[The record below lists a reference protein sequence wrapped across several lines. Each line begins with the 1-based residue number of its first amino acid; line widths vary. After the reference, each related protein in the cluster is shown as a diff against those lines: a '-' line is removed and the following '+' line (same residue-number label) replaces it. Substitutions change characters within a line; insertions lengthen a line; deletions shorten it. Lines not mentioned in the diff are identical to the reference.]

1 MTRRI
6 VTPMIDLETVRA
18 ETPGCDEI
26 IHFNNAGCALSPHPV
41 THSVISHLQLEQRI
55 GGYEAASQAEKE
67 VANFY
72 TQLAQLLNCESS
84 EIAFMESA
92 TRAWQSAL
100 LSLDLKAGDEIITA
114 GNEYVGNYISILA
127 LARHRGIKFRTLAL
141 DADGLIEAE
150 ELDKQL
156 SKKTRAI
163 LVTHI
168 ASQRGD
174 IQDIKAIGEI
184 ARAEGICLLVD
195 ACQSV
200 GQVPLDLQEIK
211 CDFLCGTGRKYLR
224 GPRGTGFL
232 FARDQSTASFI
243 PPVLDLQSASW
254 DAAKSFT
261 VKKNASRFESFERNL
276 AGQIGLGQA
285 VEYANSL
292 GMTHIAARIQSLA
305 DRLVV
310 GLQSL
315 QGVRVHELSEPRSG
329 IVTFS
334 KTGTET
340 GALQSHLHQQSINT
354 SISKRNNAR
363 LDLDRE
369 MQGDVIRA
377 SLHYYNDC
385 SEIER
390 FIQVIDRF

>member
-1 MTRRI
+1 MR
-6 VTPMIDLETVRA
+6 
-18 ETPGCDEI
+18 
-26 IHFNNAGCALSPHPV
+26 LSPHPV
-41 THSVISHLQLEQRI
+41 IDSVISHLQLEQRI

-114 GNEYVGNYISILA
+114 GNEYVGNYLSLLA
-127 LARHRGIKFRTLAL
+127 LARHRGIRFQTLAL
-141 DADGLIEAE
+141 GADGLIKAE
-150 ELDKQL
+150 ELENQL
-156 SKKTRAI
+156 STKTRAI
-163 LVTHI
+163 VVTHI

-174 IQDIKAIGEI
+174 IQDIKAIAEI
-184 ARAEGICLLVD
+184 ARSEGICLLVD

-200 GQVPLDLQEIK
+200 GQLPLDLQEIK

-232 FARDQSTASFI
+232 FARNQSTASFT

-254 DAAKSFT
+254 DAAESFT
-261 VKKNASRFESFERNL
+261 VKKNAGRFESFERNL
-276 AGQIGLGQA
+276 AGQIGLGRA

-292 GMTHIAARIQSLA
+292 GMIHIAARIQGLA
-305 DRLVV
+305 ERLVA

-315 QGVRVHELSEPRSG
+315 QGVRIHELSEPRSG

-334 KTGTET
+334 KTGAEAA
-340 GALQSHLHQQSINT
+340 ALQSHLYQRGINT

-369 MQGDVIRA
+369 TQGDVIRA
-377 SLHYYNDC
+377 SLHYYNTS

>member
-1 MTRRI
+1 
-6 VTPMIDLETVRA
+6 MIDLETVRA
-18 ETPGCDEI
+18 ETPGCDNI
-26 IHFNNAGCALSPHPV
+26 LHFNNAGCALSPHPV
-41 THSVISHLQLEQRI
+41 IDSVVSHLHLEQQI
-55 GGYEAASQAEKE
+55 GGYEAAIQAQKE

-100 LSLDLKAGDEIITA
+100 LSLGLKAGDEIITA
-114 GNEYVGNYISILA
+114 GNEYVGNYLSLLA
-127 LARHRGIKFRTLAL
+127 LARHRGIRFQTLAL
-141 DADGLIEAE
+141 GADGLIKAE
-150 ELDKQL
+150 ELENQL
-156 SKKTRAI
+156 STKTRAI
-163 LVTHI
+163 VVTHI

-174 IQDIKAIGEI
+174 IQDIKAIAEI
-184 ARAEGICLLVD
+184 ARSEGICLLVD

-200 GQVPLDLQEIK
+200 GQLPLDLQEIK

-232 FARDQSTASFI
+232 FARNQSTANFT

-254 DAAKSFT
+254 DAAESFT
-261 VKKNASRFESFERNL
+261 VKKSASRFESFERNL
-276 AGQIGLGQA
+276 AGQIGLGRA
-285 VEYANSL
+285 AEYANAL

-305 DRLVV
+305 EKLVT

-315 QGVRVHELSEPRSG
+315 QGVQVHELNEPRSG

-334 KTGTET
+334 KTGTAAA
-340 GALQSHLHQQSINT
+340 ALQGHLHQQGINAST
-354 SISKRNNAR
+354 SKKNNAR

-369 MQGDVIRA
+369 TQGDVIRA
-377 SLHYYNDC
+377 SLHYYNTS

-390 FIQVIDRF
+390 FIQVIDRS

>member
-1 MTRRI
+1 
-6 VTPMIDLETVRA
+6 MIDLETVRA
-18 ETPGCDEI
+18 ETPGCDKI
-26 IHFNNAGCALSPHPV
+26 LHFNNAGCALSPHPV
-41 THSVISHLQLEQRI
+41 IDSVISHLQLEQRI

-100 LSLDLKAGDEIITA
+100 LSMDLKAGDEIITA
-114 GNEYVGNYISILA
+114 GNEYVGNYLSLLA
-127 LARHRGIKFRTLAL
+127 LARHRGIRFQTLAL
-141 DADGLIEAE
+141 GADGLIKAE
-150 ELDKQL
+150 ELENQL
-156 SKKTRAI
+156 STKTRAI
-163 LVTHI
+163 VVTHI

-174 IQDIKAIGEI
+174 IQDIKAIAEI
-184 ARAEGICLLVD
+184 ARSEGICLLVD

-200 GQVPLDLQEIK
+200 GQLPLDLQEIK

-232 FARDQSTASFI
+232 FARNQSTASFT

-254 DAAKSFT
+254 DAAESFT
-261 VKKNASRFESFERNL
+261 VKKSAGRFESFERNL
-276 AGQIGLGQA
+276 AGQIGLGRA
-285 VEYANSL
+285 AEYANAL

-305 DRLVV
+305 EELVTR
-310 GLQSL
+310 LQSL
-315 QGVRVHELSEPRSG
+315 QGVQVHELNEPRSG

-334 KTGTET
+334 KTGTAA
-340 GALQSHLHQQSINT
+340 GAIQSYLHQQGINT
-354 SISKRNNAR
+354 STSKKNNAR

-369 MQGDVIRA
+369 TQGDVIRA
-377 SLHYYNDC
+377 SLHYYNTS

>member
-1 MTRRI
+1 
-6 VTPMIDLETVRA
+6 MIDLETVRA
-18 ETPGCDEI
+18 ETPGCDNI
-26 IHFNNAGCALSPHPV
+26 LHFNNAGCALSPHPV
-41 THSVISHLQLEQRI
+41 IDSVISHLQLEQRI

-100 LSLDLKAGDEIITA
+100 LSLDLKVGDEIITA
-114 GNEYVGNYISILA
+114 GNEYVGNYLSLLA
-127 LARHRGIKFRTLAL
+127 LARHRGIRLQTLAL
-141 DADGLIEAE
+141 GADGLIKAE
-150 ELDKQL
+150 ELENQL
-156 SKKTRAI
+156 STKTRAI
-163 LVTHI
+163 VVTHI

-174 IQDIKAIGEI
+174 IQDIKAIAEI
-184 ARAEGICLLVD
+184 ARSEGICLLVD

-200 GQVPLDLQEIK
+200 GQLPLDLQEIK

-232 FARDQSTASFI
+232 FARNQSTASFT

-254 DAAKSFT
+254 DAAESFT
-261 VKKNASRFESFERNL
+261 VKKSAGRFESFERNL
-276 AGQIGLGQA
+276 AGQIGLGRA
-285 VEYANSL
+285 AEYANAL

-305 DRLVV
+305 EKLVT
-310 GLQSL
+310 GLQGL
-315 QGVRVHELSEPRSG
+315 QGVQVHELNEPRSG

-334 KTGTET
+334 KTGTAAA
-340 GALQSHLHQQSINT
+340 ALQRHLHQQGINT
-354 SISKRNNAR
+354 STSKKNNAR

-369 MQGDVIRA
+369 TQGDVIRA
-377 SLHYYNDC
+377 SLHYYNTS

>member
-1 MTRRI
+1 
-6 VTPMIDLETVRA
+6 MIDLETVRA
-18 ETPGCDEI
+18 ETPGCDKI

-41 THSVISHLQLEQRI
+41 TDSVISHLQLEQRI
-55 GGYEAASQAEKE
+55 GGYEAASQAEKQ

-114 GNEYVGNYISILA
+114 GNEYAGNYLSLLA
-127 LARHRGIKFRTLAL
+127 LARHRSIEFRTLAL
-141 DADGLIEAE
+141 EADGRIKAE
-150 ELDKQL
+150 KLEQQL
-156 SKKTRAI
+156 STKTRAI
-163 LVTHI
+163 LITHI

-184 ARAEGICLLVD
+184 AHAEGICLLVD

-200 GQVPLDLQEIK
+200 GQLPLDLQEIK
-211 CDFLCGTGRKYLR
+211 CDFLCATGRKYLR

-232 FARDQSTASFI
+232 FARSQSTASFI
-243 PPVLDLQSASW
+243 PPVIDLQSASW
-254 DAAKSFT
+254 DTAESFT
-261 VKKNASRFESFERNL
+261 VKKNAGRFESFERNL
-276 AGQIGLGQA
+276 AGQIGLGRA

-292 GMTHIAARIQSLA
+292 GMIHIAARIQGLA
-305 DRLVV
+305 ERLVA

-315 QGVRVHELSEPRSG
+315 QGVRIHELSEPRSG

-334 KTGTET
+334 KTGAEAV
-340 GALQSHLHQQSINT
+340 ALQSHLYQRGINT

-363 LDLDRE
+363 LDLGRE
-369 MQGDVIRA
+369 TQGDVIRV
-377 SLHYYNDC
+377 SMHYYNSR

>member
-1 MTRRI
+1 
-6 VTPMIDLETVRA
+6 MIDLKTVRA
-18 ETPGCDEI
+18 ETPGCDKI

-41 THSVISHLQLEQRI
+41 TDSMISHLQLEQQI
-55 GGYEAASQAEKE
+55 GGYEAASQAEKQ

-72 TQLAQLLNCESS
+72 NQLAQLLNCESS

-114 GNEYVGNYISILA
+114 GNEYVGNYLSLLA
-127 LARHRGIKFRTLAL
+127 LARHRSIEFRTLAL
-141 DADGLIEAE
+141 EPDGRISAE
-150 ELDKQL
+150 KLEKLL
-156 SKKTRAI
+156 STRTRAI
-163 LVTHI
+163 VITHI

-184 ARAEGICLLVD
+184 AQAEGICLLVD

-200 GQVPLDLQEIK
+200 GQLPLDLQEIK
-211 CDFLCGTGRKYLR
+211 CDFLCATGRKYLR

-232 FARDQSTASFI
+232 FARGQSTASFI

-254 DAAKSFT
+254 DAAESFT
-261 VKKNASRFESFERNL
+261 VKKSAARFESFERNL
-276 AGQIGLGQA
+276 AGQIGLGRA

-292 GMTHIAARIQSLA
+292 GMIHIAARIQSLA
-305 DRLVV
+305 ERLVA

-315 QGVRVHELSEPRSG
+315 QGVRIHELSEPRSG

-334 KTGTET
+334 KTGAEAA
-340 GALQSHLHQQSINT
+340 ALQSHLYQQGINT

-369 MQGDVIRA
+369 MQDDVIRV
-377 SLHYYNDC
+377 SLHYYN
-385 SEIER
+385 SSGEIER
-390 FIQVIDRF
+390 FMQVIDRF

>member
-1 MTRRI
+1 
-6 VTPMIDLETVRA
+6 MIDLETVRA
-18 ETPGCDEI
+18 ETPGCDKI
-26 IHFNNAGCALSPHPV
+26 LHFNNAGCALSPHPV
-41 THSVISHLQLEQRI
+41 IDSVISHLQLEQRI

-114 GNEYVGNYISILA
+114 GNEYVGNYLSLLA
-127 LARHRGIKFRTLAL
+127 LARHRGIRFQTLAL
-141 DADGLIEAE
+141 GADGLIKAE
-150 ELDKQL
+150 ELENQL
-156 SKKTRAI
+156 STKTRAI
-163 LVTHI
+163 VVTHI

-174 IQDIKAIGEI
+174 IQDIKAIAEI
-184 ARAEGICLLVD
+184 ARSEGICLLVD

-200 GQVPLDLQEIK
+200 GQLPLDLQEIK

-232 FARDQSTASFI
+232 FARNQSTASFT
-243 PPVLDLQSASW
+243 PHVLDLQSASW
-254 DAAKSFT
+254 DAAESFT
-261 VKKNASRFESFERNL
+261 VKKSAGRFESFERNL
-276 AGQIGLGQA
+276 AGQIGLGRA
-285 VEYANSL
+285 AEYANAL

-305 DRLVV
+305 EKLVT

-315 QGVRVHELSEPRSG
+315 QGFQVHELNEPRSG

-334 KTGTET
+334 KTGTAA
-340 GALQSHLHQQSINT
+340 GALQKRLSQQGINT
-354 SISKRNNAR
+354 STSKKANAR

-369 MQGDVIRA
+369 TQGDVIRA
-377 SLHYYNDC
+377 SLHYYNTS

>member
-1 MTRRI
+1 
-6 VTPMIDLETVRA
+6 MIDLETVRA
-18 ETPGCDEI
+18 ETPGCENTL
-26 IHFNNAGCALSPHPV
+26 HFNNAGCALSPHPV
-41 THSVISHLQLEQRI
+41 IDSVISHLQLEQRI

-114 GNEYVGNYISILA
+114 GNEYVGNYLSLLA
-127 LARHRGIKFRTLAL
+127 LARHRGIRFQTLAL
-141 DADGLIEAE
+141 GADGLIKAE
-150 ELDKQL
+150 ELENQL
-156 SKKTRAI
+156 STKTRAI
-163 LVTHI
+163 VVTHI

-174 IQDIKAIGEI
+174 IQDIKAIAEI
-184 ARAEGICLLVD
+184 ARSEGICLLVD

-200 GQVPLDLQEIK
+200 GQLPLDLQEIK

-232 FARDQSTASFI
+232 FARNQSTASFT

-254 DAAKSFT
+254 DAAESFT
-261 VKKNASRFESFERNL
+261 VKKSAGRFESFERNL
-276 AGQIGLGQA
+276 AGQIGLGRA
-285 VEYANSL
+285 AEYANAL

-305 DRLVV
+305 EELVTR
-310 GLQSL
+310 LQSL
-315 QGVRVHELSEPRSG
+315 QGVQVHELNEPRSG

-334 KTGTET
+334 KTGTAA
-340 GALQSHLHQQSINT
+340 GAIQSYLHQQGINT
-354 SISKRNNAR
+354 STSKKNNAR

-369 MQGDVIRA
+369 TQGDVIRA
-377 SLHYYNDC
+377 SLHYYNTS

>member
-1 MTRRI
+1 
-6 VTPMIDLETVRA
+6 MIDLETVRA
-18 ETPGCDEI
+18 ETPGCENTL
-26 IHFNNAGCALSPHPV
+26 HFNNAGCALSPHPV
-41 THSVISHLQLEQRI
+41 IDSVISHLQLEQRI

-114 GNEYVGNYISILA
+114 GNEYVGNYLSLLA
-127 LARHRGIKFRTLAL
+127 LARHRGIRFQTLAL
-141 DADGLIEAE
+141 GADGLIKAE
-150 ELDKQL
+150 ELENQL
-156 SKKTRAI
+156 STKTRAI
-163 LVTHI
+163 VVTHI

-174 IQDIKAIGEI
+174 IQDIKAIAEI
-184 ARAEGICLLVD
+184 ARSEGICLLVD

-200 GQVPLDLQEIK
+200 GQLPLNLQEIK

-232 FARDQSTASFI
+232 FARNQSTASFT

-254 DAAKSFT
+254 DAAESFT
-261 VKKNASRFESFERNL
+261 VKKSAGRFESFERNL
-276 AGQIGLGQA
+276 AGQIGLGRA
-285 VEYANSL
+285 AEYANAL

-305 DRLVV
+305 EELVTR
-310 GLQSL
+310 LQSL
-315 QGVRVHELSEPRSG
+315 QGVQVHELNEPRSG

-334 KTGTET
+334 KTGTAA
-340 GALQSHLHQQSINT
+340 GAIQSYLHQQGINT
-354 SISKRNNAR
+354 STSKKNNAR

-369 MQGDVIRA
+369 TQGDVIRA
-377 SLHYYNDC
+377 SLHYYNTS

-390 FIQVIDRF
+390 FIQVIDHF